1 MQQPFTHYLRV
12 RYAECDAQGVVF
24 NARYGEYVDV
34 AATEFSRAVWG
45 NYQDLLARG
54 LDTQVVKLTTTWVAP
69 ARFDDVLA
77 IDVALA
83 HLGRSSYQLTL
94 THRCHPTGKHIAT
107 SEITYV
113 MVDSGAYQSTP
124 IPDDLR
130 QRLTDAG
137 AGQVSNHAG
146 VELPG

>member
-54 LDTQVVKLTTTWVAP
+54 LDTQVVKLSTSWTAP

-77 IDVALA
+77 IGVEVA
-83 HLGRSSYQLTL
+83 HIGRSSYRLTL
-94 THRCHPTGKHIAT
+94 SHRCHPSGKLIAL

-113 MVDSGAYQSTP
+113 MVDSDAYVSTP

-130 QRLTDAG
+130 QRLIDAG
-137 AGQVSNHAG
+137 IGQVSNHAG
-146 VELPG
+146 IELPE